1 MWHKHA
7 VISNLLNTERFHR
20 KQMKIKRICNY
31 NPNPQTG
38 IRKKKKE
45 MSKTEKQ
52 TYPQILQESMNL
64 LIYLFALPDP
74 SRQEGQQVIYLL
86 LD

>member
-1 MWHKHA
+1 
-7 VISNLLNTERFHR
+7 
-20 KQMKIKRICNY
+20 
-31 NPNPQTG
+31 
-38 IRKKKKE
+38 

>member
-1 MWHKHA
+1 MWYKHA
-7 VISNLLNTERFHR
+7 IISNLLNTERFHR
-20 KQMKIKRICNY
+20 RQMKIMRIWNY
-31 NPNPQTG
+31 KPNPQTG
-38 IRKKKKE
+38 ISKK
-45 MSKTEKQ
+45 SEKQ
-52 TYPQILQESMNL
+52 TCPQTLQESMNL